1 MPVQLNYSTFEVTL
15 VFWDHN
21 FKPVWSK
28 TLSSTNENV
37 QDELTRRHKAAATTV
52 VGLAVATVLVGLIA
66 YLGRDRF
73 RQDPN
78 QSIDVAAR
86 ITIFVLGMGSIV
98 WRRTKFSAARLQD
111 IAALAGGTGLISTLE
126 KTTIQVSLMAA
137 VIVIIGFIATV
148 LTGNEFYTYAGAL
161 IGLVVLLISYPT
173 KSSWMKT
180 VARFTENPNTPPLPP
195 PDLGA

>member
-1 MPVQLNYSTFEVTL
+1 M
-15 VFWDHN
+15 
-21 FKPVWSK
+21 
-28 TLSSTNENV
+28 
-37 QDELTRRHKAAATTV
+37 
-52 VGLAVATVLVGLIA
+52 GIAVATVLIALIA

-78 QSIDVAAR
+78 KSIDVAVR
-86 ITIFVLGMGSIV
+86 IIIFVLGMGSIV
-98 WRRTKFSAARLQD
+98 WRRTKFSGARLQD
-111 IAALAGGTGLISTLE
+111 IAALAGATGLISTLE

-180 VARFTENPNTPPLPP
+180 VAKFTENPNTPPLPP
-195 PDLGA
+195 ADLTA